1 MSVDIVRLLQIVFVL
16 LVVIAGS
23 LLWAKENGHSPLKAA
38 PVWIA
43 FAVVGAI
50 CYVFDQWFSWNTS
63 YVDLLNREAMLTTLG
78 GWIIVAIVAGLCFLF
93 ILRILSK
100 AQVPHIKEAE

>member
-1 MSVDIVRLLQIVFVL
+1 MSVDMVRLLQIVFVL

-23 LLWAKENGHSPLKAA
+23 LLWAKENGHGPVKAA
-38 PVWIA
+38 PVWIG
-43 FAVVGAI
+43 FAVLGAVV
-50 CYVFDQWFSWNTS
+50 YFLDQQSSGNTS
-63 YVDLLNREAMLTTLG
+63 YADLLNREAVLTSLG

-93 ILRILSK
+93 ILRMLVK